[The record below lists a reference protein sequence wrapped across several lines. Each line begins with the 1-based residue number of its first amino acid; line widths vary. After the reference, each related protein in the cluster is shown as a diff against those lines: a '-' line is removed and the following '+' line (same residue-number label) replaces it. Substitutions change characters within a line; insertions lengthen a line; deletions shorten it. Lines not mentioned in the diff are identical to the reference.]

1 MINRAANDTTPMYL
15 DTFLNRINTLRP
27 FRPDEYMTM
36 CMNMSD
42 EDELPFSEGSQDL
55 YNAIYACQQLILG
68 PPYNYV
74 ISYIKPYREKYS
86 IPRSHF
92 WWYIDEL

>member
-1 MINRAANDTTPMYL
+1 MYL
-15 DTFLNRINTLRP
+15 EAFEYSLEAKCV
-27 FRPDEYMTM
+27 FRPDEYFSM
-36 CMNMSD
+36 CMNMS
-42 EDELPFSEGSQDL
+42 EPEELPFSEHSKAL
-55 YNAIYACQQLILG
+55 YKAILDCKELILD

-74 ISYIKPYREKYS
+74 ISYIKPYREKEN

>member
-1 MINRAANDTTPMYL
+1 MWKRPATDTDPMYL
-15 DTFLNRINTLRP
+15 DAFKYALEAKCV
-27 FRPDEYMTM
+27 FRPDEYFSM
-36 CMNMSD
+36 CLNMS
-42 EDELPFSEGSQDL
+42 EPEELPFSEHSEAL
-55 YNAIYACQQLILG
+55 YNAILACQQLNLD

>member
-15 DTFLNRINTLRP
+15 DTFLDRINTLRP
-27 FRPDEYMTM
+27 FRDDEYLTM

-42 EDELPFSEGSQDL
+42 EDELPFSEGSQELKNAMIAVRDL
-55 YNAIYACQQLILG
+55 IIGYPARNVLNLIKQVRKAD
-68 PPYNYV
+68 N
-74 ISYIKPYREKYS
+74 